1 MSKQLSI
8 LGIIP
13 ARGGSKGIP
22 KKNLRLFCGVPL
34 VARAVHQALSAR
46 RLTRTIVSTDSE
58 EIAHCA
64 RAAGGDVPFLRPASL
79 AEDATPTVEAVL
91 HAIEQLAARGEH
103 YDAVCLLQATYP
115 FRTST
120 MIDGGIDAFEKSGA
134 DTVISVLEVPHHFNP
149 HWVFQEDATG
159 TLKIA
164 TGEPRLITR
173 RQDLPRAYH
182 RDGALYISKVSTVQ
196 NSRSLVG
203 GCVFPY
209 HNRADCYVNLDTPD
223 DWERGESLAKGLML
237 TGAFSDRGV

>member
-1 MSKQLSI
+1 MSKHLSI

-22 KKNLRLFCGVPL
+22 KKNLRPFCGVPL
-34 VARAVHQALSAR
+34 IARAVHQALGAR
-46 RLTRTIVSTDSE
+46 RLTRSIVSTDNE
-58 EIAHCA
+58 EIAQCA

-79 AEDATPTVEAVL
+79 AEDTTPTVDAVL
-91 HAIEQLAARGEH
+91 HAIEHLAARGER

-115 FRTST
+115 LRTST
-120 MIDGGIDAFEKSGA
+120 MIDAGIEAFESSGA

-149 HWVFQEDATG
+149 HWVFEEEPG
-159 TLKIA
+159 GNLKIA

-203 GCVFPY
+203 GSLFPY

-223 DWERGESLAKGLML
+223 DWVRGEALAKDLM
-237 TGAFSDRGV
+237 GADAHSEGGI